1 MDTVKGSAAPLTV
14 NTWTPT
20 EKNEMQTFLGLT
32 VLMGIVYKPRLAMYW
47 SIDLV
52 YKASISRDSMAQDR
66 FLHLL
71 RFIHF
76 ADNDCLDTS
85 WTLLTTIETDSITT
99 GQSGQEPKLVALLLL
114 TLLVC
119 AISTMAQF
127 CSSWVLMK
135 NGHLCQRCV
144 LAGERRPVLALM
156 LCRHCM
162 AQVCQ

>member
-47 SIDLV
+47 SMDLV
-52 YKASISRDSMAQDR
+52 YKASISGDSMAQDR

-85 WTLLTTIETDSITT
+85 DHNRDRLHYYRSIRPGTKTGDPVVTDIVSLCYKPDGTVLF
-99 GQSGQEPKLVALLLL
+99 KLSFDEEWAPLPEM
-114 TLLVC
+114 C
-119 AISTMAQF
+119 A
-127 CSSWVLMK
+127 CRRKNSS
-135 NGHLCQRCV
+135 
-144 LAGERRPVLALM
+144 M